1 MLRLVAC
8 KFLTA
13 APSARLE
20 PETTASVV
28 QTRPRVTGVHSAA
41 RGRGMG
47 AHSRSLLLL
56 LAAPLVVYAAGGVRA
71 AVRGAA
77 HKATTAG
84 TAKKPS
90 AGPTPTQR
98 VLDAMRLSLKR
109 WDKVETKRGAQD
121 YVLSLIHI

>member
-47 AHSRSLLLL
+47 APSRSLLLL
-56 LAAPLVVYAAGGVRA
+56 VAAPLAVYGANGVRA
-71 AVRGAA
+71 AAGLRGAA
-77 HKATTAG
+77 HKATTAGG

-98 VLDAMRLSLKR
+98 VLDAILASGGE
-109 WDKVETKRGAQD
+109 WVE
-121 YVLSLIHI
+121 L